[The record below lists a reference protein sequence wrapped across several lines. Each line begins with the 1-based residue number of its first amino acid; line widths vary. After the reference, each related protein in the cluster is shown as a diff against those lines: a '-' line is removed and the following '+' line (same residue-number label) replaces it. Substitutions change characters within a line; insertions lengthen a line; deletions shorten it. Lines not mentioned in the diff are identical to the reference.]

1 MSVADLLSDG
11 LQRFWQNAPASPLVA
26 LKAEALTMAA
36 GKQDKKGENE
46 KPAASNPSGSG
57 FSASLCP
64 ASIFALF
71 SPAIPPAGRCNLL
84 AFTPRQRMSEL
95 TATDRC
101 PQGNRV
107 ATICM
112 TTTGRRAAP
121 LGAARVKCGM
131 SHCNILLQRARAY
144 QPTIC
149 RQLIPAECGRTTEPK
164 AWKSGR
170 RHQSAAGHTSTS
182 RTGCTREAGSRQ
194 TCRT

>member
-1 MSVADLLSDG
+1 M
-11 LQRFWQNAPASPLVA
+11 
-26 LKAEALTMAA
+26 K
-36 GKQDKKGENE
+36 

-149 RQLIPAECGRTTEPK
+149 RRFRSSFLQNVDEQRSQRRGNQDGAIRAPPVTRLRAELDVGEKLVHAKHAERDLNDAKSKKKNKQKTVFSCQPTTDNL
-164 AWKSGR
+164 WM
-170 RHQSAAGHTSTS
+170 T
-182 RTGCTREAGSRQ
+182 
-194 TCRT
+194 TCCISLG